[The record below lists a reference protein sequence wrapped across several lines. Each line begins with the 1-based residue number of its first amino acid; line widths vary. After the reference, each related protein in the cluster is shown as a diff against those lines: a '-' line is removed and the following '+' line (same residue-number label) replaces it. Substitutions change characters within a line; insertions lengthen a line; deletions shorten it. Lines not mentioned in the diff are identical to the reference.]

1 MTVYVVLHTHR
12 FGTSVYLVRSPYPPT
27 EDDVVATLQ
36 LDFEPDREEQI
47 DISEVEVDNIP
58 TVQLT
63 EY

>member
-1 MTVYVVLHTHR
+1 
-12 FGTSVYLVRSPYPPT
+12 LVRSPYPPT